1 MDEIPPHF
9 LIAGVDEVG
18 RGCLAGSVV
27 AAAVI
32 LDPDKP
38 ITGLADSKKLTER
51 KREQLS
57 EIIQENALSW
67 AIAEASVAEIDTLNI
82 LHATLL
88 AMQRA
93 VAGLHIQPD
102 TVLVDGN
109 QLPRLTMPALAI
121 IKGDSKIPAISAASI
136 IAKVYR
142 DKLMVDY
149 HQQYPN
155 FSFHLHKSYGTKQH
169 TLEIQEFGFL
179 DIHRKTFNPV
189 KTLISLSSNDVRLC
203 KKSAV

>member
-1 MDEIPPHF
+1 MPFMDEIPSHF
-9 LIAGVDEVG
+9 LVAGVDEVG

-32 LDPDKP
+32 LDPNKP
-38 ITGLADSKKLTER
+38 IAGLADSKKLTER

-57 EIIQENALSW
+57 ESIQENALSW
-67 AIAEASVAEIDTLNI
+67 AIAEASVAEIDSLNI

-121 IKGDSKIPAISAASI
+121 VKGDSKVQAISAASI

-155 FSFHLHKSYGTKQH
+155 FSFHLHKSYGTQQH
-169 TLEIQEFGFL
+169 LAEIEEFGIL

-189 KTLISLSSNDVRLC
+189 KTLLLNTQL
-203 KKSAV
+203 

>member
-1 MDEIPPHF
+1 MNKIPEHF

-32 LDPDKP
+32 LDPNKP
-38 ITGLADSKKLTER
+38 IAGLADSKKLTER

-57 EIIQENALSW
+57 NIIQEQALSW
-67 AIAEASVAEIDTLNI
+67 AIAEASVAEIDSLNI
-82 LHATLL
+82 LQATLL

-93 VAGLHIQPD
+93 IAGLHSQPD

-109 QLPRLTMPALAI
+109 QLPQLTMPALAI
-121 IKGDSKIPAISAASI
+121 IKGDSTVQAISAASI

-142 DKLMVDY
+142 DQLMVDY
-149 HQQYPN
+149 HQQYPD
-155 FSFHLHKSYGTKQH
+155 FSFHLHKSYGTAQH
-169 TLEIQEFGFL
+169 IREIQQFGFL
-179 DIHRKTFNPV
+179 EIHRKTFNPV
-189 KTLISLSSNDVRLC
+189 KTLITELSLAAENT
-203 KKSAV
+203 